1 MCRISETSPLSM
13 GNAIPLREIYNI
25 AHLITAMSTM
35 AYAYA
40 PPTLQ
45 AIVSCEMRLLN
56 TLP

>member
-1 MCRISETSPLSM
+1 M